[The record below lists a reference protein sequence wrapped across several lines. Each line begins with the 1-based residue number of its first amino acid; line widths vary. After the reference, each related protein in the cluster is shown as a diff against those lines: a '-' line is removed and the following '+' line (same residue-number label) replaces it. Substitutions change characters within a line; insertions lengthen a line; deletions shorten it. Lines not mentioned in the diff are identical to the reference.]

1 MTARNLEPEPV
12 PPACGPTVARLQ
24 AVLDGDASPAA
35 LDADPHAAGCG
46 ACRERVRAARL
57 LLTVYP
63 TIPAAVVPSGF
74 ADAVLVGVRADRRKR
89 AALRVVGA
97 VAGLAAAVA
106 LLVWSPWTPAT
117 PNKPEL
123 VERPPVVPEPERERV
138 PPVRFG
144 EKLAEAGGALK
155 ASSKAWAEPVAAA
168 PKLFAALTET
178 VATPAAP
185 PAPQVEPVRASLA
198 ELPDAARAGLEPVT
212 GSAQKAWNRLLR
224 DVGAVAAKPKS

>member
-1 MTARNLEPEPV
+1 MTARNLEPDPV

-24 AVLDGDASPAA
+24 AVLDGGVPVAA

-46 ACRERVRAARL
+46 ACRERARAARL
-57 LLTVYP
+57 LLSVYP
-63 TIPAAVVPSGF
+63 AAPAVVVPSGF
-74 ADAVLVGVRADRRKR
+74 ADAVLAGVRADRRKR

-106 LLVWSPWTPAT
+106 LVVWSPWTPAA

-123 VERPPVVPEPERERV
+123 VERPPVVESQPERV

-185 PAPQVEPVRASLA
+185 PAPEVQPVRASLA

-212 GSAQKAWNRLLR
+212 GSAQKAWKRLLR
-224 DVGAVAAKPKS
+224 DVGAVSAKPKS